1 VSKNLLLFTGM
12 MFALGTCVTPIQSQT
27 EHDQEPVMRSIGHQ
41 FHEQTS
47 FGDSG
52 YEGKHE
58 VYGKRVPQFKSY
70 SKARRFRLPR
80 PTSKGLSVEEAIHK
94 RRSRRSYTKK
104 PVTLEEATL
113 LLRSAYGITR
123 RVSGFAHRS
132 VPSAGGL
139 FPTEIYLVARRVDS
153 VPAGLYHF
161 QVEDTTL
168 ALLEEGDLGE
178 EVWQGCF
185 TQEPALDP
193 SLFVLISARFDRT
206 TKKYADRGYR
216 YAYMEAGSVYQNVY
230 LQATSLGLGTVV
242 LGAFNDDA
250 LNALLNIDGIREA
263 VLCVMPVGVPR

>member
-1 VSKNLLLFTGM
+1 M

-27 EHDQEPVMRSIGHQ
+27 EHDQAPVMRSIGYQ

-52 YEGKHE
+52 TKGQDV
-58 VYGKRVPQFKSY
+58 VYGKRVPEFKSY
-70 SKARRFRLPR
+70 PNAGRIRLPKW
-80 PTSKGLSVEEAIHK
+80 TSDGLSVEEAIHK
-94 RRSRRSYTKK
+94 RRSRRNYNRK
-104 PVTLEEATL
+104 PVTLEETTL
-113 LLRSAYGITR
+113 LLRAAYGITR
-123 RVSGFAHRS
+123 RNNGFAHRS

-139 FPTEIYLVARRVDS
+139 FPTEVYLVARRVDS
-153 VPAGLYHF
+153 LPAGLYHF
-161 QVEDTTL
+161 QVKDTSL

-206 TKKYADRGYR
+206 TRKYADRGYR
-216 YAYMEAGSVYQNVY
+216 YVYMEAGSVYQNVY